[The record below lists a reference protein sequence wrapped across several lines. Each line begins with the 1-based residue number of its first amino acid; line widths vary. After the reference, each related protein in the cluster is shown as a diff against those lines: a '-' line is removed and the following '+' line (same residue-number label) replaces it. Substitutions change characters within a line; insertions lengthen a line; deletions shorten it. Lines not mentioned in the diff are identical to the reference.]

1 MRKAVVGGVGLLL
14 VFIIAV
20 LIYLH
25 PNEQVISISDEPY
38 LVIDDEVYT
47 NRNSVIIE
55 DGVLYISYDM
65 VKEHIDPNLF
75 YDEND
80 EMLIF
85 TDKQRVLRCA
95 VNSKEASLNHKT
107 FYLDNP
113 IKEIENKIYIPGEIL
128 NGYYNLELNHWEE
141 TNAVVVN
148 RKDYRYLIG
157 EVILEGGDIRFSFSR
172 KSPILLKDVP
182 VKTELVVFEEYKD
195 WYKVRTNDGIVGYME
210 EEYLKVYLNN
220 IDGVKTDSNK
230 EINKRKEK
238 INLTWDY
245 MHRKMD
251 SIGNIEP
258 IYGVNV
264 VSPTWFSIVNEK
276 GEILDK
282 GNKEYVAEYKKFGY
296 EIWPLINN
304 SFNPDITSKFLSSSK
319 LRQELIEKIV
329 KVYDYYG
336 VDGIN
341 IDFENIYMKDK
352 DLLTQFV
359 RELYPI
365 FRERGLIVSIDVTPI
380 SVSENWSLC
389 YDRKRLSETVDYI
402 MLMAYDQHWA
412 TSPVAG
418 SVAQYKWVEESVK
431 AVLNEV
437 PNDKLVLGIP
447 FYSRLWTI
455 KNIDGKEE
463 VSSKALSMEE
473 VNDFIVE
480 NNVELIW
487 DAESGQYCGEVI
499 KEDVTYK
506 IWVEDATSLQLKS
519 SLVNKYDLAGIAS
532 WRKGFEKDDVWP
544 VLSQTINFN

>member
-1 MRKAVVGGVGLLL
+1 M
-14 VFIIAV
+14 
-20 LIYLH
+20 
-25 PNEQVISISDEPY
+25 
-38 LVIDDEVYT
+38 
-47 NRNSVIIE
+47 
-55 DGVLYISYDM
+55 
-65 VKEHIDPNLF
+65 
-75 YDEND
+75 
-80 EMLIF
+80 
-85 TDKQRVLRCA
+85 
-95 VNSKEASLNHKT
+95 
-107 FYLDNP
+107 
-113 IKEIENKIYIPGEIL
+113 
-128 NGYYNLELNHWEE
+128 
-141 TNAVVVN
+141 
-148 RKDYRYLIG
+148 
-157 EVILEGGDIRFSFSR
+157 
-172 KSPILLKDVP
+172 P

-210 EEYLKVYLNN
+210 EEYLKIYLNN

>member
-85 TDKQRVLRCA
+85 TDKQRVLRCT

-141 TNAVVVN
+141 TNGIVVN

-210 EEYLKVYLNN
+210 EEYLKIYLNN

-304 SFNPDITSKFLSSSK
+304 SFNPDIISKFLSSSK